1 MVGAQKTETFPGLG
15 VEYWF
20 GKEMYE
26 LVDFFSNV
34 SFGYDQVVRVS
45 AVLENDFGVVRMKK
59 IFPGINWSNP
69 LFIGQNDGD

>member
-26 LVDFFSNV
+26 LVDFFPMS
-34 SFGYDQVVRVS
+34 
-45 AVLENDFGVVRMKK
+45 VL
-59 IFPGINWSNP
+59 GIIKS
-69 LFIGQNDGD
+69 